1 MKATEIIP
9 KKGIH
14 RWKVKINSYPSIL
27 WDNIGI
33 GICPTNLSYFDSN
46 PFKRSWLMSA
56 YHSKFFSKDNKKN
69 FSFNKNELD
78 AGDIVGVKFNSSNG
92 ELSFSVN
99 DKVILLSIIF
109 LLTLIYLHV

>member
-1 MKATEIIP
+1 MSP
-9 KKGIH
+9 
-14 RWKVKINSYPSIL
+14 
-27 WDNIGI
+27 
-33 GICPTNLSYFDSN
+33 NLSYFDSN